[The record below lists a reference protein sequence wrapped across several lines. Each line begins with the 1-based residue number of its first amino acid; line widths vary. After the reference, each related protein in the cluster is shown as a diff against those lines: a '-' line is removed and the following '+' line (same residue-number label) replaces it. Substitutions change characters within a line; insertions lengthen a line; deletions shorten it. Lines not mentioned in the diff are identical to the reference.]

1 MDGLENSI
9 SSFPVR
15 LALTHAPLSQRPA
28 AHALFALDSRLGQFV
43 SQASEPLVA
52 QLRISWWRE
61 QLAKPA
67 DQRPKGDEVL
77 DALSHHWPEVEGE
90 MTALVDGWERLL
102 AEPPLPED
110 AAEEFVGARAGI
122 FALLASKAG
131 QASLAGKA
139 LKMGRTWAAADLI
152 ARTSDD
158 GERGFLLEKFGGL
171 ASDRHALPRS
181 LRHLT
186 ILGELAR
193 RSLARGGS
201 PLIETRSDY
210 LLVMRLGMFG
220 R

>member
-15 LALTHAPLSQRPA
+15 LALSHAPLSQRAPA
-28 AHALFALDSRLGQFV
+28 QALFALDSRLGQFV

-77 DALSHHWPEVEGE
+77 DALSLHWPQVDAS
-90 MTALVDGWERLL
+90 MTAIVDGWERLL
-102 AEPPLPED
+102 AEPPLPEE
-110 AAEEFVGARAGI
+110 AADEFVDTRAGI
-122 FALLASKAG
+122 FDLLGNSQDARGAG
-131 QASLAGKA
+131 RA
-139 LKMGRTWAAADLI
+139 WAAADLI
-152 ARTSDD
+152 SRTSDD
-158 GERGFLLEKFGGL
+158 GERQFLLEKFGRL
-171 ASDRHALPRS
+171 AADRHSLPRS

-193 RSLARGGS
+193 RSLARGGG
-201 PLIETRSDY
+201 PLIEGRGDY